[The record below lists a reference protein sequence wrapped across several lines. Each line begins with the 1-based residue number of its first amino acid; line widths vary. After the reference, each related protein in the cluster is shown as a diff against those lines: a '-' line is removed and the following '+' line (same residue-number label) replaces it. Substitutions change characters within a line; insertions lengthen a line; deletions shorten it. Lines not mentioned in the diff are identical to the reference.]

1 MLPRA
6 CAYAPAVQYNPAQH
20 EASAQCEENDCMPTV
35 LSPPEARVIL
45 HSISW
50 SLYEQLLAE
59 HEEKSSPRFAYDRGE
74 LEITVPSYEHEELN
88 RLINDFI
95 VVIAMEWNVEYCN
108 AGSTTFKREDLE
120 RGFEPDSC
128 FYVQRAGQIAGKK
141 RLDLTVDPPPDLVL
155 EVDITHPWLDK
166 LSIFAAVGVPEVW
179 RYDDERVRMLA
190 LTGDSYV
197 EREQSLAFPALRSAH
212 LVELLA
218 ASQQMP
224 RTAWLRHV
232 RAWAQTQAGVGN

>member
-1 MLPRA
+1 M
-6 CAYAPAVQYNPAQH
+6 
-20 EASAQCEENDCMPTV
+20 STV

-45 HSISW
+45 HNISW
-50 SLYEQLLAE
+50 SLYEQLLAA
-59 HEEKSSPRFAYDRGE
+59 HEDKSSPHFVYDRGE
-74 LEITVPSYEHEELN
+74 LEITVLSYEHEELN

-95 VVIAMEWNVEYCN
+95 VVIAIEWDIEYCN

-128 FYVQRAGQIAGKK
+128 FYVQHAEQIAGKK

-155 EVDITHPWLDK
+155 EVDITHSSLDK
-166 LSIFAAVGVPEVW
+166 LSIFATVGVPEVW
-179 RYDDERVRMLA
+179 RYEGERVRMLA
-190 LTGDSYV
+190 LAGDRYV
-197 EREQSLAFPALRSAH
+197 EREQSLAFPALRCAH
-212 LVELLA
+212 LGELLT

-232 RAWAQTQAGVGN
+232 RAWAQASPHSPQA

>member
-1 MLPRA
+1 M
-6 CAYAPAVQYNPAQH
+6 
-20 EASAQCEENDCMPTV
+20 STV
-35 LSPPEARVIL
+35 LSSPEARVIL
-45 HSISW
+45 HNISW

-59 HEEKSSPRFAYDRGE
+59 HEE
-74 LEITVPSYEHEELN
+74 LN
-88 RLINDFI
+88 RLMDNYLAI
-95 VVIAMEWNVEYCN
+95 IAMEWNIEYCD

-155 EVDITHPWLDK
+155 EVDITHPALDK
-166 LSIFAAVGVPEVW
+166 LSIFAVVGVPEVW
-179 RYDDERVRMLA
+179 RYDGERVRMLA
-190 LTGDSYV
+190 LAGDSYI

-212 LVELLA
+212 LVDLLA
-218 ASQQMP
+218 DSQQMP

-232 RAWAQTQAGVGN
+232 HAWAQTQIGAGH

>member
-1 MLPRA
+1 
-6 CAYAPAVQYNPAQH
+6 
-20 EASAQCEENDCMPTV
+20 MPTV

-45 HSISW
+45 HHVSW

-59 HEEKSSPRFAYDRGE
+59 HADRSSPRFAYDRGE

-88 RLINDFI
+88 RLIDNC
-95 VVIAMEWNVEYCN
+95 IAIIALEWNIEYCN

-141 RLDLTVDPPPDLVL
+141 RLDLIVEPPPDLVL
-155 EVDITHPWLDK
+155 EIDIPHPSLDK

-179 RYDDERVRMLA
+179 RYDGERIRMLRLA
-190 LTGDSYV
+190 GSSYV
-197 EREQSLAFPALRSAH
+197 EHERSLAFPGLQREH
-212 LVELLA
+212 LAELLA
-218 ASQQMP
+218 ASHQMS

-232 RAWAQTQAGVGN
+232 RTWVQTQADVGG

>member
-1 MLPRA
+1 
-6 CAYAPAVQYNPAQH
+6 
-20 EASAQCEENDCMPTV
+20 MPTV

-45 HSISW
+45 HNISW

-59 HEEKSSPRFAYDRGE
+59 HEEKSSPRFVYDRGE

-88 RLINDFI
+88 RLIDNCI
-95 VVIAMEWNVEYCN
+95 AILAMEWNIEDCN

-128 FYVQRAGQIAGKK
+128 FYVQHAAQITGKK

-155 EVDITHPWLDK
+155 EVDVTHPSLDK
-166 LSIFAAVGVPEVW
+166 LSIFVVVGVPEVW
-179 RYDDERVRMLA
+179 RYDGERVRMLA
-190 LTGDSYV
+190 LAGDSYV

-212 LVELLA
+212 LAELLT

-232 RAWAQTQAGVGN
+232 RAWAQGAPRSPRA

>member
-1 MLPRA
+1 M
-6 CAYAPAVQYNPAQH
+6 
-20 EASAQCEENDCMPTV
+20 STV

-45 HSISW
+45 HNISW

-59 HEEKSSPRFAYDRGE
+59 HEDKSSPLFVYDRGE

-95 VVIAMEWNVEYCN
+95 VVIAMEWNIEYCD

-155 EVDITHPWLDK
+155 EVDITHPALDK
-166 LSIFAAVGVPEVW
+166 LSIFAVVGVPEVW
-179 RYDDERVRMLA
+179 RYDGERVRMLTLA
-190 LTGDSYV
+190 GDSYV

-212 LVELLA
+212 LAELLS

-232 RAWAQTQAGVGN
+232 RAWARTQIGADH

>member
-1 MLPRA
+1 
-6 CAYAPAVQYNPAQH
+6 
-20 EASAQCEENDCMPTV
+20 MPTV

-45 HSISW
+45 HNISW

-59 HEEKSSPRFAYDRGE
+59 HEDKSSPRFAYDRGE

-95 VVIAMEWNVEYCN
+95 VVIAMEWNIEYCN

-155 EVDITHPWLDK
+155 EVDITHPSLDK
-166 LSIFAAVGVPEVW
+166 LSSFAVVGVPEVW
-179 RYDDERVRMLA
+179 RYDGERVRMLA
-190 LTGDSYV
+190 LAGGSYV
-197 EREQSLAFPALRSAH
+197 ERERSLAFPSLQSVHLAAL
-212 LVELLA
+212 LV

-224 RTAWLRHV
+224 RTAWLQHV
-232 RAWAQTQAGVGN
+232 RAWAQTQGGRG